1 MKETVKEVYV
11 TKYWE
16 TAGIIKM
23 EVTQSENFPTMVSNI
38 DNSLQVIH
46 KPHWYDNKGEAI
58 AFAEKLRIKRIK
70 SIKAKLK
77 ALETLKF

>member
-23 EVTQSENFPTMVSNI
+23 KVTQSENFPTMVSNI
-38 DNSLQVIH
+38 DNSLQAIH
-46 KPHWYDNKGEAI
+46 KPHWYDNEGEAI